1 MSVSQSYGVLR
12 IVHMRPPAETT
23 KRRGRDLVGRLPEER
38 LVHLLTHRETT
49 IGRALSS
56 DLILWDPAVSRVHAR
71 LVLDDQ
77 GWHIY
82 NVTEQNTLYVNGCS
96 VPSGG
101 TVVVQPQ
108 DFLLLGNTV
117 LQLVAPQRHIALVS
131 SENEELIQRLAELQP
146 FSSHSLVITDPQ
158 VSSMQGKK
166 EVQGDILA
174 SESESE
180 KPCSIHTT
188 SGTATRNTPPALPLL
203 PLSERRMQAQQ
214 WQKEEERLF
223 RSGNTAQFA
232 FSVHSRLRTYWII
245 GGVGVTILLLSAL
258 VVLILNNM
266 LGISTL
272 VQDNPLSTL
281 AIVTIPII
289 PALGIGL
296 LVNLMDR
303 FEREPWFLRLAA
315 FLWGAIIAIPPT
327 RLIEQYVDA
336 LRAAII
342 GSHPNDLVHS
352 IFDGLNAGV
361 TEETVKGLGLLLLF
375 IVLRHEFE
383 NVTDGI
389 VYGALIGAGFAMV
402 ENFSYF
408 SSRPKSLLVLLI
420 GRIVLG
426 WLSHSTFTACFGAAL
441 GYVRHTRIRWQHI
454 VIPLIGYIIAVGLHS
469 AFDFV
474 NIFVLALVWNYPTSA
489 NVLTIAPI
497 ASVGNY
503 LPQFIAQ
510 MVILYCLVKSLS
522 HEASIIREFL
532 AEEVSNSIVTV
543 DEYALL
549 QHSFIRKKIERR
561 VLLRRHLKQWVCIRE
576 LYRTEIELAFCKWH
590 ASMGEKGE
598 YKRLETEYRHRIQYL
613 QQNITDR
620 EAEIEAMS
628 SREKLGRQRGDGG
641 NIGRI
646 K

>member
-12 IVHMRPPAETT
+12 IVHMRPPAEAT
-23 KRRGRDLVGRLPEER
+23 KRRGKDLVGRLPEER

-56 DLILWDPAVSRVHAR
+56 DLILWDPAVSRLHAR

-77 GWHIY
+77 GWHIH
-82 NVTEQNTLYVNGCS
+82 NVTEQNTIYVNGSS

-101 TVVVQPQ
+101 NVVVQPQ

-117 LQLVAPQRHIALVS
+117 LQLVAPQRRMALVS

-158 VSSMQGKK
+158 VASMQGEK
-166 EVQGDILA
+166 EVERDIVA
-174 SESESE
+174 SEGE
-180 KPCSIHTT
+180 KPYSIHPT
-188 SGTATRNTPPALPLL
+188 SSAATRITPPVLSLL
-203 PLSERRMQAQQ
+203 PLSERQMQAQQ
-214 WQKEEERLF
+214 WQKEEEQLF
-223 RSGNTAQFA
+223 RSGSTTQFA
-232 FSVHSRLRTYWII
+232 FSVHSKLRTYWLI

-258 VVLILNNM
+258 VVLILNNV

-272 VQDNPLSTL
+272 VQDNPLNTL

-296 LVNLMDR
+296 LVNFMDR

-327 RLIEQYVDA
+327 FSIEQYVDG
-336 LRAAII
+336 LRPII
-342 GSHPNDLVHS
+342 LGSHPNDFMHS

-375 IVLRHEFE
+375 IVLRHEFD

-441 GYVRHTRIRWQHI
+441 GYIRHTRVRWQHI

-474 NIFVLALVWNYPTSA
+474 NFFVRALVSNYPTSA
-489 NVLTIAPI
+489 NILTIALI
-497 ASVGNY
+497 TSVGNY

-532 AEEVSNSIVTV
+532 AEEVGNSVVTV
-543 DEYALL
+543 EEYALL
-549 QHSFIRKKIERR
+549 QHSFLRKKIERR
-561 VLLRRHLKQWVCIRE
+561 VLLRRHLKQWVRIRE

-598 YKRLETEYRHRIQYL
+598 YKRLEAGYRHHIQRL
-613 QQNITDR
+613 RQDITDQ
-620 EAEIEAMS
+620 ESEIEEK
-628 SREKLGRQRGDGG
+628 SRKEKSNR
-641 NIGRI
+641 
-646 K
+646 